1 MGFAME
7 DGLISSFPSLGAS
20 VSSFPSVPLGVVLYW
35 ICPMSWILAY
45 RRWNTNH
52 PRPSWMLGLRWK
64 HNLGPRNPRKNV
76 QNTGNI
82 RTWEAFSEAKEKTEV
97 WRWSRFDDRTERA
110 PHFHRCNRGK
120 SRGIAS
126 FLGFP
131 VWSMSMIIVAQTEND
146 FNRIA
151 RTILEYLTICAQH
164 TCRYTILNIGD
175 DLYPICLGGSSD
187 PRCILAGLINTHRL

>member
-1 MGFAME
+1 MQKRLQSFEVRQKGLHPTLVKWAHPIMGFAME

-131 VWSMSMIIVAQTEND
+131 AWSMSMIIVAQEEMISNALPEQ
-146 FNRIA
+146 F
-151 RTILEYLTICAQH
+151 
-164 TCRYTILNIGD
+164 
-175 DLYPICLGGSSD
+175 
-187 PRCILAGLINTHRL
+187 